1 MSKLIL
7 TAAIRGAH
15 AIVDRVEGKV
25 NAATE
30 KYGADKPV
38 ELPNTAYYL
47 PVIYGIAGMKVETL
61 GDMLPVIEKCRE
73 LLPEMPAEAAWVP
86 YLGPGLD
93 AGMAAVFA
101 FEMEE
106 ALKYIEGEECPYL
119 PSKEDPEDTDADI
132 WLGAADDIILRKR
145 GVEFVDG
152 SAPGFAAVVG
162 AAKDV
167 ETAIA
172 IAKEL
177 QEKSIYVFMGGHNP
191 NTGVSFAEQ
200 LKEGGV
206 QLGWN
211 TRLVSFGKPTS
222 AAVHALGFA
231 TRAALTFGG
240 KEPGDYEGILKYS
253 KDRVFAFVMALD
265 EVDDEKYA
273 AAAGC
278 INWGY
283 PTIADTDI
291 PEVLPTGICTYEHVV
306 SNIPQEEIV
315 TKAIEVRG
323 LKITV
328 AKIDIPMS
336 YGPAFEG
343 ERIKKDAMHVELGGP
358 KSFGFEFAY
367 SKPLEEVEDGKF
379 TVVGPNIKD
388 VEEGGL
394 LPIGIWIELA
404 GRKFQEDFEPILE
417 RQCHHLLN
425 GAEGILHIGQRD
437 IVWMR
442 ISKKAVAAGFTLEH
456 FGTILHAKMHNEF
469 GAIVDKVQ
477 VTIYTD
483 ADEVKKLLAVAR
495 KTWTERDNRLEDM
508 NDETTETYY
517 SCSLCQSFAPTH
529 VCVVTPERPGLC
541 GAYNWLDCRAAYEIN
556 EHGPNQ
562 PIAKGDVTDE
572 RLGKWK
578 GVDEF
583 VIPASG
589 NAFESFAAYSIL
601 IDPMTSCGCFE
612 AIAACLFA
620 ANGIM
625 VVDRDYA
632 GETPCG
638 MAFSTLAG
646 SVGGGLQTPG
656 FVGISKFFIGSKKF
670 ISAEGG
676 IKRLCW
682 LPKALKES
690 CKEMIDARGADAGV
704 PNLYDMIATEENGT
718 DEETIMAFLSEV
730 GHPCLEMEQ
739 LMDMM

>member
-1 MSKLIL
+1 MSKLII

-25 NAATE
+25 NAAIQE
-30 KYGADKPV
+30 YGADKEV
-38 ELPNTAYYL
+38 VLPNTAYYL
-47 PVIYGIAGMKVETL
+47 PVIYGITGYKVETL
-61 GDMLPVIEKCRE
+61 GDMPGVIEKCRQ
-73 LLPEMPAEAAWVP
+73 LLPELPAEEAWLP

-93 AGMAAVFA
+93 AGMATAFA
-101 FEMEE
+101 FELEE
-106 ALKYIEGEECPYL
+106 SLLYLDPDKCPYL
-119 PSKEDPEDTDADI
+119 PSKEDPEDTDPDI

-167 ETAIA
+167 ETAVK

-177 QEKSIYVFMGGHNP
+177 QEKSIYVFMASSNP
-191 NTGVSFAEQ
+191 AGVSFAEQ

-211 TRLVSFGKPTS
+211 TRLVPFGKPTS
-222 AAVHALGFA
+222 AAIHALGFA

-240 KEPGDYEGILKYS
+240 KTPGDFKEVLKYS
-253 KDRVFAFVMALD
+253 KDRVFAFVLALD

-291 PEVLPTGICTYEHVV
+291 PEILPTGICTYEHVV

-315 TKAIEVRG
+315 SKAIEVRG
-323 LKITV
+323 LKITIS
-328 AKIDIPMS
+328 KIDIPMS

-343 ERIKKDAMHVELGGP
+343 ERIKKDAMFVELGGP
-358 KSFGFEFAY
+358 KSMGFEFAY
-367 SKPLEEVEDGKF
+367 SKPLDEVEDGKF

-388 VEEGGL
+388 IEAGAL

-404 GRKFQEDFEPILE
+404 GRKLQEDFEPILE

-425 GAEGILHIGQRD
+425 GAEGVLHIGQRD

-442 ISKKAVAAGFTLEH
+442 VSKKAVEAGFTLEH
-456 FGTILHAKMHNEF
+456 FGTILHAKLHNEF

-477 VTIYTD
+477 VTIFTD
-483 ADEVKKLLAVAR
+483 EEKVKEHLEVAR
-495 KTWTERDNRLEDM
+495 KTWVERDNRLSDM

-541 GAYNWLDCRAAYEIN
+541 GAYNWLDCRASHEIN

-562 PIAKGDVTDE
+562 PIAKGDVVDD

-583 VIPASG
+583 VAPASG
-589 NAFESFAAYSIL
+589 NAFESFSAYSIL
-601 IDPMTSCGCFE
+601 VDPMTSCGCFE

-625 VVDRDYA
+625 VVDRDYP

-656 FVGISKFFIGSKKF
+656 FVGISKFYIGSKKF
-670 ISAEGG
+670 VSAEGG

-682 LPKALKES
+682 MPKALKEQL
-690 CKEMIDARGADAGV
+690 KEMITARGEEEGV

-718 DEETIMAFLSEV
+718 DEETVMAFLSEV
-730 GHPCLEMEQ
+730 GHPCLEMDQ
-739 LMDMM
+739 LMEMM

>member
-1 MSKLIL
+1 MSKVVIG
-7 TAAIRGAH
+7 AGIQGAH
-15 AIVDRVEGKV
+15 LVIDRVEGKI
-25 NAATE
+25 NAAIK
-30 KYGADKPV
+30 KYGADKAV
-38 ELPNTAYYL
+38 GLPNTAYYL
-47 PVIYGIAGMKVETL
+47 PVIYGITAIKVETI
-61 GDMLPVIEKCRE
+61 GDMLPVMEKCRQ
-73 LLPEMPAEAAWVP
+73 LLADLPAEECWTP

-93 AGMAAVFA
+93 SGMATLFA

-106 ALKYIEGEECPYL
+106 ALKYLEDVCPYL
-119 PSKEDPEDTDADI
+119 PGKEDPEDTDADI
-132 WLGAADDIILRKR
+132 WLGAADDIIVRKR

-167 ETAIA
+167 ETAVK

-177 QEKSIYVFMGGHNP
+177 QEKSIYVFMASNDENGNC
-191 NTGVSFAEQ
+191 FAKQ
-200 LKEGGV
+200 LVEGGV
-206 QLGWN
+206 QIGWN
-211 TRLVSFGKPTS
+211 TRLVPFGFDHS
-222 AAVHALGFA
+222 AAVFA
-231 TRAALTFGG
+231 VGAAMRAATTFGG
-240 KEPGDYEGILKYS
+240 KVPGDYKGILKYIQE
-253 KDRVFAFVMALD
+253 RVFAFILALGPINL
-265 EVDDEKYA
+265 EQA
-273 AAAGC
+273 AAACGC
-278 INWGY
+278 INFGV
-283 PTIADTDI
+283 PTIMDADL
-291 PEVLPTGICTYEHVV
+291 PQVLPTGVCTYEHVV
-306 SNIPQEEIV
+306 TNIPQEEIV
-315 TKAIEVRG
+315 TKGIEIRG

-367 SKPLEEVEDGKF
+367 SKPLDEVEDGKF
-379 TVVGPNIKD
+379 TVIGPNIKD
-388 VEEGGL
+388 IEAGGL
-394 LPIGIWIELA
+394 LPIGLVVELA

-442 ISKKAVAAGFTLEH
+442 ISKKAVAAGFTFEH
-456 FGTILHAKMHNEF
+456 MGTILHAKMHNEF

-477 VTIYTD
+477 VTIITD
-483 ADEVKKLLAVAR
+483 GDEVKKRMEVAK
-495 KTWTERDNRLEDM
+495 KTWVERDNRLADM
-508 NDETTETYY
+508 ADETTETYY

-541 GAYNWLDCRAAYEIN
+541 GAYNWLDCRASFEIN

-562 PIAKGDVTDE
+562 PIAKGDVIDE

-578 GVDEF
+578 GVNDF

-601 IDPMTSCGCFE
+601 VDPMTSCGCFE
-612 AIAACLFA
+612 AIGACLFA
-620 ANGIM
+620 TNGVM
-625 VVDRDYA
+625 VVDRDYP

-638 MAFSTLAG
+638 MGFSTLAG

-656 FVGISKFFIGSKKF
+656 FIGISKFYVGSKKF

-682 LPKALKES
+682 LPKALKEAS
-690 CKEMIDARGADAGV
+690 KEMIDKRGAEVGV

-718 DEETIMAFLSEV
+718 DEETIMAFLTEV

-739 LMDMM
+739 LMEMM

>member
-1 MSKLIL
+1 MSKLII

-25 NAATE
+25 NAAIQE
-30 KYGADKPV
+30 YGADKEV
-38 ELPNTAYYL
+38 NLPNTAYYL
-47 PVIYGIAGMKVETL
+47 PVIYGITGYKVEKL
-61 GDMLPVIEKCRE
+61 GDMPGVIEKCRQ
-73 LLPEMPAEAAWVP
+73 LLPELPAENAWLP

-93 AGMAAVFA
+93 AGMATAFA
-101 FEMEE
+101 FELEE
-106 ALKYIEGEECPYL
+106 SLLYLDPDKCPYL
-119 PSKEDPEDTDADI
+119 PSKEDPEDTDPDI

-167 ETAIA
+167 ETAIK

-177 QEKSIYVFMGGHNP
+177 QEKSIYVFMASSNP
-191 NTGVSFAEQ
+191 NGVSFAEQ
-200 LKEGGV
+200 LHEGGV
-206 QLGWN
+206 QVGWN
-211 TRLVSFGKPTS
+211 TRLVPFGKPTS
-222 AAVHALGFA
+222 AAIHALGFA

-240 KEPGDYEGILKYS
+240 KTPGDFKEVLKYS
-253 KDRVFAFVMALD
+253 KDRVFAFVLALD

-291 PEVLPTGICTYEHVV
+291 PEILPTGICTYEHVV

-315 TKAIEVRG
+315 SKAIEVRG
-323 LKITV
+323 LKITI

-343 ERIKKDAMHVELGGP
+343 ERIKKDAMFVELGGP
-358 KSFGFEFAY
+358 KSVGFEFAY
-367 SKPLEEVEDGKF
+367 SKPLDQVEDGKF

-388 VEEGGL
+388 IEAGAL

-404 GRKFQEDFEPILE
+404 GRKLQEDFEPILE

-425 GAEGILHIGQRD
+425 GAEGVLHIGQRD

-442 ISKKAVAAGFTLEH
+442 VSKKAVEAGFTLEH
-456 FGTILHAKMHNEF
+456 FGTILHAKLHNEF

-477 VTIYTD
+477 VTIFTD
-483 ADEVKKLLAVAR
+483 EEKVKEHLEVAR
-495 KTWTERDNRLEDM
+495 KTWVERDNRLSDM

-541 GAYNWLDCRAAYEIN
+541 GAYNWLDCRASHEIN

-562 PIAKGDVTDE
+562 PIAKGDVVDE

-583 VIPASG
+583 VAPASG
-589 NAFESFAAYSIL
+589 NAFESFSAYSIL
-601 IDPMTSCGCFE
+601 VDPMTSCGCFE

-620 ANGIM
+620 ANGVM

-656 FVGISKFFIGSKKF
+656 FVGISKFYIGSKKF

-682 LPKALKES
+682 MPKALKEQL
-690 CKEMIDARGADAGV
+690 KDMITARGEEEGV

-718 DEETIMAFLSEV
+718 DEETVMAFLMEV
-730 GHPCLEMEQ
+730 GHPCLEMQQ
-739 LMDMM
+739 LMEMM

>member
-1 MSKLIL
+1 P
-7 TAAIRGAH
+7 
-15 AIVDRVEGKV
+15 VD
-25 NAATE
+25 NCWT
-30 KYGADKPV
+30 
-38 ELPNTAYYL
+38 
-47 PVIYGIAGMKVETL
+47 
-61 GDMLPVIEKCRE
+61 
-73 LLPEMPAEAAWVP
+73 P

-93 AGMAAVFA
+93 SGMAALFA
-101 FEMEE
+101 FDMEE
-106 ALKYIEGEECPYL
+106 ALKYLGDDCPYL
-119 PSKEDPEDTDADI
+119 ACKEDPEETDADI
-132 WLGAADDIILRKR
+132 WLGASDDVILRKR

-162 AAKDV
+162 AASTPEV
-167 ETAIA
+167 AA
-172 IAKEL
+172 GIAKEL
-177 QEKSIYVFMGGHNP
+177 QEKGIYVFMASNNENG
-191 NTGVSFAEQ
+191 TSFAKQVVEAGTQ
-200 LKEGGV
+200 V
-206 QLGWN
+206 GWN
-211 TRLVSFGKPTS
+211 NRLVPFGFDHSS
-222 AAVHALGFA
+222 AIHAIGFA
-231 TRAALTFGG
+231 VRAALTFGG
-240 KEPGDYEGILKYS
+240 QAPGDHVGVLKYV
-253 KDRVFAFVMALD
+253 KDRIFAFILALGPVCD
-265 EVDDEKYA
+265 EQYA
-273 AAAGC
+273 AACGC
-278 INWGY
+278 INFGV
-283 PTIADTDI
+283 PTIANTDF
-291 PEVLPTGICTYEHVV
+291 PQVLPTGVCTYEHVV
-306 SNIPQEEIV
+306 TNIPEAEIV
-315 TKAIEVRG
+315 TKGIEVRG
-323 LKITV
+323 LKITI

-367 SKPLEEVEDGKF
+367 SKPLDQVEDGKF
-379 TVVGPNIKD
+379 TVIGPNIKD

-442 ISKKAVAAGFTLEH
+442 ISKKAVEAGFTFEH

-477 VTIYTD
+477 VTIFTD
-483 ADEVKKLLAVAR
+483 GDKVKEHLEVCR
-495 KTWTERDNRLEDM
+495 KTWTERDNRLSDM
-508 NDETTETYY
+508 NDETTETFY

-541 GAYNWLDCRAAYEIN
+541 GAYNWLDCRASYEIN
-556 EHGPNQ
+556 EFGPNQ
-562 PIAKGDVTDE
+562 PIAKGDSMDE

-601 IDPMTSCGCFE
+601 VDPMTSCGCFE

-625 VVDRDYA
+625 VVDRDYS

-638 MAFSTLAG
+638 MGFSTLAG

-656 FVGISKFFIGSKKF
+656 FVGISKFYVGSKKF

-682 LPKALKES
+682 LPKALKEAS
-690 CKEMIDARGADAGV
+690 KEMIDARGKEIGI
-704 PNLYDMIATEENGT
+704 PNFYDMIATEENGT
-718 DEETIMAFLSEV
+718 DEETIMAFLTEA

-739 LMDMM
+739 LMEMM

>member
-1 MSKLIL
+1 MSKIIISS
-7 TAAIRGAH
+7 AIRGAH

-25 NAATE
+25 NAAIE
-30 KYGADKPV
+30 KFGADHEVK
-38 ELPNTAYYL
+38 LPNTGYYL
-47 PVIYGIAGMKVETL
+47 PVVYGMTGYKVQTI
-61 GDMLPVIEKCRE
+61 GDMTGVIEKCHD
-73 LLPEMPAEAAWVP
+73 LLPEIPAENCWLP

-93 AGMAAVFA
+93 AGMATCFA
-101 FEMEE
+101 YDVEE
-106 ALKYIEGEECPYL
+106 ALKYLENCPYL
-119 PSKEDPEDTDADI
+119 PMKEDPEETDADI
-132 WLGAADDIILRKR
+132 WLGAADDVILRKR

-167 ETAIA
+167 ETAVA

-177 QEKSIYVFMGGHNP
+177 QEKSIYVFMASNS
-191 NTGVSFAEQ
+191 NGVSFAKQ
-200 LKEGGV
+200 LEEGGV

-211 TRLVSFGKPTS
+211 TRLVPFGYDTS
-222 AAVHALGFA
+222 AAIHALGFA

-240 KEPGDYEGILKYS
+240 IKPGDFKGNLLYNKN
-253 KDRVFAFVMALD
+253 RVFAFVLALG

-273 AAAGC
+273 AAAGA
-278 INWGY
+278 INWGF

-291 PEVLPTGICTYEHVV
+291 PEVLPTGVCTYEHVV

-315 TKAIEVRG
+315 SKGIEVRG

-328 AKIDIPMS
+328 TKIDIPVS

-343 ERIKKDAMHVELGGP
+343 ERIKKDAMQVELGGP
-358 KSFGFEFAY
+358 KSMGFEFAY
-367 SKPLEEVEDGKF
+367 SKPLDEVEDGKF
-379 TVVGPNIKD
+379 EVVGPD
-388 VEEGGL
+388 LSDTEVGGL

-425 GAEGILHIGQRD
+425 GAEGVLHIGQRD

-442 ISKKAVAAGFTLEH
+442 ISKKAFDAGFTLKH

-483 ADEVKKLLAVAR
+483 EAKVKELLEVAR
-495 KTWTERDNRLEDM
+495 KTWHERDNRLADM
-508 NDETTETYY
+508 IDETTDTFY
-517 SCSLCQSFAPTH
+517 SCTLCQSFAPTH

-541 GAYNWLDCRAAYEIN
+541 GAYNWLDCRASYEIN
-556 EHGPNQ
+556 PHGPNQ
-562 PIAKGDVTDE
+562 PIEKGDTVDE

-583 VIPASG
+583 VVPASG
-589 NAFESFAAYSIL
+589 NAFESFAAYSIME
-601 IDPMTSCGCFE
+601 DPMTSCGCFE
-612 AIAACLFA
+612 AIGACLFA
-620 ANGIM
+620 ANAIM
-625 VVDRDYA
+625 VVDRDYT
-632 GETPCG
+632 GDTPCG
-638 MAFSTLAG
+638 MPFSTLAG
-646 SVGGGLQTPG
+646 TVGGGLQTPG
-656 FVGISKFFIGSKKF
+656 FVGISKFYIGSKKF

-676 IKRLCW
+676 IKRLAW
-682 LPKALKES
+682 LPKALKEAS
-690 CKEMIDARGADAGV
+690 KEMIDKRGEEIGV

-718 DEETIMAFLSEV
+718 TEEEIMAFMTEV
-730 GHPCLEMEQ
+730 GHPALEMDP
-739 LMDMM
+739 LM

>member
-1 MSKLIL
+1 MSKLII

-25 NAATE
+25 NAAIQE
-30 KYGADKPV
+30 YGADKEV
-38 ELPNTAYYL
+38 VLPNTAYYL
-47 PVIYGIAGMKVETL
+47 PVIYGITGYKVEKL
-61 GDMLPVIEKCRE
+61 GDMPGVIEKCHQ
-73 LLPEMPAEAAWVP
+73 LLPELPAEEAWLP

-93 AGMAAVFA
+93 AGMATAFA
-101 FEMEE
+101 FELEE
-106 ALKYIEGEECPYL
+106 SLLYLDPDKCPYL
-119 PSKEDPEDTDADI
+119 PSKEDPEDTDPDI

-167 ETAIA
+167 ETAVA

-177 QEKSIYVFMGGHNP
+177 QEKSIYVFMASSNP
-191 NTGVSFAEQ
+191 AGVSFAEQ

-211 TRLVSFGKPTS
+211 TRLVPFGKPTS
-222 AAVHALGFA
+222 AAIHALGFA

-240 KEPGDYEGILKYS
+240 KTPGDFKEVLKYS
-253 KDRVFAFVMALD
+253 KDRVFAFVLALD

-291 PEVLPTGICTYEHVV
+291 PEILPTGICTYEHVV

-315 TKAIEVRG
+315 SKAIEIRG
-323 LKITV
+323 LKITIS
-328 AKIDIPMS
+328 KIDIPMS

-343 ERIKKDAMHVELGGP
+343 ERIKKDAMFVELGGP
-358 KSFGFEFAY
+358 KSMGFEFAY
-367 SKPLEEVEDGKF
+367 SKPLDQVEDGKF

-388 VEEGGL
+388 IEVGAL

-404 GRKFQEDFEPILE
+404 GRKLQEDFEPILE

-425 GAEGILHIGQRD
+425 GAEGVLHIGQRD

-442 ISKKAVAAGFTLEH
+442 VSKKAVEAGFTLEH
-456 FGTILHAKMHNEF
+456 FGTILHAKLHNEF

-477 VTIYTD
+477 VTIFT
-483 ADEVKKLLAVAR
+483 EEEKVKEHLEVAR
-495 KTWTERDNRLEDM
+495 KTWVERDNRLSDM

-541 GAYNWLDCRAAYEIN
+541 GAYNWLDCRASHEIN

-562 PIAKGDVTDE
+562 PIAKGDVVDD

-583 VIPASG
+583 VAPASG
-589 NAFESFAAYSIL
+589 NAFESFSAYSIL
-601 IDPMTSCGCFE
+601 VDPMTSCGCFE

-656 FVGISKFFIGSKKF
+656 FVGISKFYIGSKKF
-670 ISAEGG
+670 VSAEGG

-682 LPKALKES
+682 MPKALKEQL
-690 CKEMIDARGADAGV
+690 KDMITARGEEEGV

-718 DEETIMAFLSEV
+718 DEETVMAFLTEV
-730 GHPCLEMEQ
+730 GHPCLEMQQ
-739 LMDMM
+739 LMEMM

>member
-7 TAAIRGAH
+7 SAAIRGAH
-15 AIVDRVEGKV
+15 AVVDRVEGKV
-25 NAATE
+25 NAAIQE
-30 KYGADKPV
+30 YGADKEV
-38 ELPNTAYYL
+38 AQPNTAYYL
-47 PVIYGIAGMKVETL
+47 PVVYGITGYKVEKL
-61 GDMLPVIEKCRE
+61 GDMPGVIKKCRE
-73 LLPEMPAEAAWVP
+73 LLPELPAENAWLP

-93 AGMAAVFA
+93 AGMATAFA
-101 FEMEE
+101 FELEE
-106 ALKYIEGEECPYL
+106 ALLYLDPDKCPYL
-119 PSKEDPEDTDADI
+119 PSKEDPEETDPDI

-152 SAPGFAAVVG
+152 SAPGFAAIVG

-167 ETAIA
+167 ETAVK

-177 QEKSIYVFMGGHNP
+177 QEKSIYVFMASHNP
-191 NTGVSFAEQ
+191 AGVSFAEQ

-211 TRLVSFGKPTS
+211 TRLVPFGKPTS

-240 KEPGDYEGILKYS
+240 KTPGDFKEVLKYS
-253 KDRVFAFVMALD
+253 KDRVFAFVLALD

-291 PEVLPTGICTYEHVV
+291 PEILPTGICTYEHVV

-315 TKAIEVRG
+315 AKAIEVRG
-323 LKITV
+323 LKITIS
-328 AKIDIPMS
+328 KIDIPVS

-343 ERIKKDAMHVELGGP
+343 ERIKKDAMFVELGGP
-358 KSFGFEFAY
+358 KSMGFEFAY
-367 SKPLEEVEDGKF
+367 SKPIDQVEDGKF

-388 VEEGGL
+388 IEPGAL

-404 GRKFQEDFEPILE
+404 GRKLQEDFEPILE

-425 GAEGILHIGQRD
+425 GAEGVLHIGQRD

-442 ISKKAVAAGFTLEH
+442 ISKKAVEAGFTLEH
-456 FGTILHAKMHNEF
+456 FGTILHAKLHNEF

-477 VTIYTD
+477 VTIFTD
-483 ADEVKKLLAVAR
+483 EEKVKEHLEVAR
-495 KTWTERDNRLEDM
+495 KTWVERDNRLSDM
-508 NDETTETYY
+508 KDETTETYY

-541 GAYNWLDCRAAYEIN
+541 GAYNWLDCRASYEIN

-562 PIAKGDVTDE
+562 PIAKGDVIDE

-583 VIPASG
+583 VAPASG
-589 NAFESFAAYSIL
+589 NAFESFSAYSIL
-601 IDPMTSCGCFE
+601 VDPMTSCGCFE

-620 ANGIM
+620 ANGVM
-625 VVDRDYA
+625 VVDRDYP

-656 FVGISKFFIGSKKF
+656 FVGISKFYIGSKKF

-682 LPKALKES
+682 MPKALKEQL
-690 CKEMIDARGADAGV
+690 KDMIVARGEEEGV

-718 DEETIMAFLSEV
+718 DEESVMAFLTEV
-730 GHPCLEMEQ
+730 GHPCLEMPQ
-739 LMDMM
+739 LMEMM

>member
-1 MSKLIL
+1 MSKLIISS
-7 TAAIRGAH
+7 AIRGAH
-15 AIVDRVEGKV
+15 AVVDRVEGKV
-25 NAATE
+25 NAAIA
-30 KYGADKPV
+30 KFGADHDVK
-38 ELPNTAYYL
+38 LPNTGYYL
-47 PVIYGIAGMKVETL
+47 PVIYGMTGYKVEKL
-61 GDMLPVIEKCRE
+61 GDMPEVIKMCRD
-73 LLPEMPAEAAWVP
+73 LLPEIPAENCWLP

-93 AGMAAVFA
+93 AGMATAFA
-101 FEMEE
+101 FDVEE
-106 ALKYIEGEECPYL
+106 ALKYLENCPYL
-119 PSKEDPEDTDADI
+119 PMKEDPEDTDPDI

-167 ETAIA
+167 ETAVK

-177 QEKSIYVFMGGHNP
+177 QEKSIYVFMAGCNP
-191 NTGVSFAEQ
+191 NTGISFAEQ

-211 TRLVSFGKPTS
+211 TRLVPFGKDTS
-222 AAVHALGFA
+222 AAIHALGFA

-240 KEPGDYEGILKYS
+240 IKPGDFKGNLLYNKN
-253 KDRVFAFVMALD
+253 RVFAFVLALD

-273 AAAGC
+273 AAAGA
-278 INWGY
+278 INWGF

-291 PEVLPTGICTYEHVV
+291 PEVLPTGVCTYEHVV

-315 TKAIEVRG
+315 AKGIEVRG
-323 LKITV
+323 LKITIT
-328 AKIDIPMS
+328 KIDIPVS

-343 ERIKKDAMHVELGGP
+343 ERIKKDAMQIELGGP

-367 SKPLEEVEDGKF
+367 SKPLDEVEDGKF
-379 TVVGPNIKD
+379 EVVGPDLKD
-388 VEEGGL
+388 VEAGGL

-425 GAEGILHIGQRD
+425 GAEGVLHIGQRD

-442 ISKKAVAAGFTLEH
+442 ISKKAYEAGFTLKH

-483 ADEVKKLLAVAR
+483 ADKVKELLEVAR
-495 KTWTERDNRLEDM
+495 KTWHERDNRLADM
-508 NDETTETYY
+508 IDETTETYY

-541 GAYNWLDCRAAYEIN
+541 GAYNWLDCRASYEIN
-556 EHGPNQ
+556 PHGPNQ
-562 PIAKGDVTDE
+562 PIEKGDVVDE

-583 VIPASG
+583 VVPASG
-589 NAFESFAAYSIL
+589 NAFESFAAYSIME
-601 IDPMTSCGCFE
+601 DPMTSCGCFE
-612 AIAACLFA
+612 AIGACLFA
-620 ANGIM
+620 ANAIM
-625 VVDRDYA
+625 VVDRDYT
-632 GETPCG
+632 GDTPCG

-646 SVGGGLQTPG
+646 SVGGGMQTPG
-656 FVGISKFFIGSKKF
+656 FVGISKFYIGSKKF
-670 ISAEGG
+670 VSAEGG
-676 IKRLCW
+676 IKRLAW
-682 LPKALKES
+682 LPKALKEQM
-690 CKEMIDARGADAGV
+690 KDVIEKRGEEIGV
-704 PNLYDMIATEENGT
+704 PNLYDMIATEENAT
-718 DEETIMAFLSEV
+718 TEEEVIAFMTEV
-730 GHPCLEMEQ
+730 GHPALEMDP
-739 LMDMM
+739 LM

>member
-1 MSKLIL
+1 MSKQVIG
-7 TAAIRGAH
+7 AGIRGANVV
-15 AIVDRVEGKV
+15 VDRVEGKI
-25 NAATE
+25 NAAIE
-30 KYGADKPV
+30 KYGKDQAV
-38 ELPNTAYYL
+38 ALPNTAYYL
-47 PVIYGIAGMKVETL
+47 PVIYGITGEKVETL
-61 GDMLPVIEKCRE
+61 GDMLPIMEKCRQ
-73 LLPEMPAEAAWVP
+73 LLADVPVDNCWTP

-93 AGMAAVFA
+93 SGMAALFA
-101 FEMEE
+101 FDMEE
-106 ALKYIEGEECPYL
+106 ALKYLGDDCPYL
-119 PSKEDPEDTDADI
+119 ASKEDPEETDADI

-152 SAPGFAAVVG
+152 SAPGFAVIVG
-162 AAKDV
+162 AASNPEAAAK
-167 ETAIA
+167 

-177 QEKSIYVFMGGHNP
+177 QEKSIYVFMASNNEKG
-191 NTGVSFAEQ
+191 TSFAKQ
-200 LKEGGV
+200 LVEAGV
-206 QLGWN
+206 QIGWN
-211 TRLVSFGKPTS
+211 TRLVPFGFDHPS
-222 AAVHALGFA
+222 AIHGVGFA
-231 TRAALTFGG
+231 VRAALTFGG
-240 KEPGDYEGILKYS
+240 KTPGDHVGVLKYI
-253 KDRVFAFVMALD
+253 KDRIFAFIIALGPVCD
-265 EVDDEKYA
+265 EQYA
-273 AAAGC
+273 AACGA
-278 INWGY
+278 INFGV
-283 PTIADTDI
+283 PTIADTDF
-291 PEVLPTGICTYEHVV
+291 PQVLPTGVCTYEHVV
-306 SNIPQEEIV
+306 TNIPESEIV

-323 LKITV
+323 LKITIS
-328 AKIDIPMS
+328 KIDIPMS

-367 SKPLEEVEDGKF
+367 SKPLDQVEDGKF
-379 TVVGPNIKD
+379 TVIGPNIKD

-442 ISKKAVAAGFTLEH
+442 ISKKAVAAGFTFEH

-477 VTIYTD
+477 VTIITD
-483 ADEVKKLLAVAR
+483 ADEVNKRMEICR
-495 KTWTERDNRLEDM
+495 KTWTERDNRLSDM
-508 NDETTETYY
+508 NDETTETFY

-541 GAYNWLDCRAAYEIN
+541 GAYNWLDCRASYEIN

-562 PIAKGDVTDE
+562 PIAKGDVMDE

-601 IDPMTSCGCFE
+601 VDPMTSCGCFE

-625 VVDRDYA
+625 VVDRDYS

-638 MAFSTLAG
+638 MGFSTLAG

-656 FVGISKFFIGSKKF
+656 FVGISKFYIGSKKF

-682 LPKALKES
+682 LPKALKEAS
-690 CKEMIDARGADAGV
+690 KDMIDARGAEVGI

-718 DEETIMAFLSEV
+718 DEETIMAFLTEA

-739 LMDMM
+739 LMEMM

>member
-1 MSKLIL
+1 MSKIIISS
-7 TAAIRGAH
+7 AIRGAH

-25 NAATE
+25 NAAIE
-30 KYGADKPV
+30 KFGADHEVK
-38 ELPNTAYYL
+38 LPNTGYYL
-47 PVIYGIAGMKVETL
+47 PVVYGMTGYKVQTI
-61 GDMLPVIEKCRE
+61 GDMTGVIEKCHE
-73 LLPEMPAEAAWVP
+73 LLPEIPAENCWLP

-93 AGMAAVFA
+93 AGMATCFA
-101 FEMEE
+101 YDVEE
-106 ALKYIEGEECPYL
+106 ALKYLENCPYL
-119 PSKEDPEDTDADI
+119 PMKEDPEETDADI
-132 WLGAADDIILRKR
+132 WLGAADDVILRKR

-167 ETAIA
+167 ETAVA

-177 QEKSIYVFMGGHNP
+177 QEKSIYVFMAS
-191 NTGVSFAEQ
+191 NTNGVSFAKQ
-200 LKEGGV
+200 LEEGGV

-211 TRLVSFGKPTS
+211 TRLVPFGYDTS
-222 AAVHALGFA
+222 AAIHALGFA

-240 KEPGDYEGILKYS
+240 IKPGDFKGNLLYNKN
-253 KDRVFAFVMALD
+253 RVFAFVLALG

-273 AAAGC
+273 AAAGA
-278 INWGY
+278 INWGF

-291 PEVLPTGICTYEHVV
+291 PEVLPTGVCTYEHVV

-315 TKAIEVRG
+315 SKGIEVRG

-328 AKIDIPMS
+328 TKIDIPVS

-343 ERIKKDAMHVELGGP
+343 ERIKKDAMQVELGGP
-358 KSFGFEFAY
+358 KSMGFEFAY
-367 SKPLEEVEDGKF
+367 SKPLDEVEDGKF
-379 TVVGPNIKD
+379 EVVGPD
-388 VEEGGL
+388 LSDTEVGGL

-425 GAEGILHIGQRD
+425 GAEGVLHIGQRD

-442 ISKKAVAAGFTLEH
+442 ISKKAFDAGFTLKH

-483 ADEVKKLLAVAR
+483 ESKVKELLEVAR
-495 KTWTERDNRLEDM
+495 KTWHERDNRLADM
-508 NDETTETYY
+508 IDETTDTFY
-517 SCSLCQSFAPTH
+517 SCTLCQSFAPTH

-541 GAYNWLDCRAAYEIN
+541 GAYNWLDCRASYEIN
-556 EHGPNQ
+556 PHGPNQ
-562 PIAKGDVTDE
+562 PIEKGDTVDE

-583 VIPASG
+583 VVPASG
-589 NAFESFAAYSIL
+589 NAFESFAAYSIME
-601 IDPMTSCGCFE
+601 DPMTSCGCFE
-612 AIAACLFA
+612 AIGACLFA
-620 ANGIM
+620 ANAIM
-625 VVDRDYA
+625 VVDRDYT
-632 GETPCG
+632 GDTPCG
-638 MAFSTLAG
+638 MPFSTLAG
-646 SVGGGLQTPG
+646 TVGGGLQTPG
-656 FVGISKFFIGSKKF
+656 FVGISKFYIGSKKF

-676 IKRLCW
+676 IKRLAW
-682 LPKALKES
+682 LPKALKEAS
-690 CKEMIDARGADAGV
+690 KEMIDKRGEEIGV

-718 DEETIMAFLSEV
+718 TEEEIIAFMTEV
-730 GHPCLEMEQ
+730 GHPALEMDP
-739 LMDMM
+739 LM

>member
-15 AIVDRVEGKV
+15 AVVDRVEGKV
-25 NAATE
+25 NAAIQE
-30 KYGADKPV
+30 YGADKEV
-38 ELPNTAYYL
+38 AQPNTAYYL
-47 PVIYGIAGMKVETL
+47 PVVYGITGYKVEKL
-61 GDMLPVIEKCRE
+61 GDMPGVIKKCRE
-73 LLPEMPAEAAWVP
+73 LLPELPAENAWLP

-93 AGMAAVFA
+93 AGMATAFA
-101 FEMEE
+101 FELEE
-106 ALKYIEGEECPYL
+106 ALLYLDPDKCPYL
-119 PSKEDPEDTDADI
+119 PSKEDPEETDPDI

-152 SAPGFAAVVG
+152 SAPGFAAIVG

-167 ETAIA
+167 ETAVK

-177 QEKSIYVFMGGHNP
+177 QEKSIYVFMASHNP
-191 NTGVSFAEQ
+191 AGVSFAEQ

-211 TRLVSFGKPTS
+211 TRLVPFGKPTS

-240 KEPGDYEGILKYS
+240 KTPGDFKEVLKYS
-253 KDRVFAFVMALD
+253 KDRVFAFVLALD

-291 PEVLPTGICTYEHVV
+291 PEILPTGICTYEHVV

-315 TKAIEVRG
+315 AKAIEVRG
-323 LKITV
+323 LKITIS
-328 AKIDIPMS
+328 KIDIPVS

-343 ERIKKDAMHVELGGP
+343 ERIKKDAMFVELGGP
-358 KSFGFEFAY
+358 KSMGFEFAY
-367 SKPLEEVEDGKF
+367 SKPIDQVEDGKF

-388 VEEGGL
+388 IEPGAL

-404 GRKFQEDFEPILE
+404 GRKLQEDFEPILE

-425 GAEGILHIGQRD
+425 GAEGVLHIGQRD

-442 ISKKAVAAGFTLEH
+442 ISKKAVEAGFTLEH
-456 FGTILHAKMHNEF
+456 FGTILHAKLHNEF

-477 VTIYTD
+477 VTIFTD
-483 ADEVKKLLAVAR
+483 EEKVKEHLEVAR
-495 KTWTERDNRLEDM
+495 KTWVERDNRLSDM
-508 NDETTETYY
+508 KDETTETYY

-541 GAYNWLDCRAAYEIN
+541 GAYNWLDCRASYEIN

-562 PIAKGDVTDE
+562 PIAKGDVIDE

-583 VIPASG
+583 VAPASG
-589 NAFESFAAYSIL
+589 NAFESFSAYSIL
-601 IDPMTSCGCFE
+601 VDPMTSCGCFE

-620 ANGIM
+620 ANGVM
-625 VVDRDYA
+625 VVDRDYP

-656 FVGISKFFIGSKKF
+656 FVGISKFYIGSKKF

-682 LPKALKES
+682 MPKALKEQL
-690 CKEMIDARGADAGV
+690 KDMIVARGEEEGV

-718 DEETIMAFLSEV
+718 DEESVMAFLTEV
-730 GHPCLEMEQ
+730 GHPCLEMPQ
-739 LMDMM
+739 LMEMM

>member
-15 AIVDRVEGKV
+15 AIVDRAEQKV
-25 NAATE
+25 NDAIK
-30 KYGADKPV
+30 KYGTDKEV
-38 ELPNTAYYL
+38 KLPNTAYYL
-47 PVIYGIAGMKVETL
+47 PVVYGITGYKVEKL
-61 GDMLPVIEKCRE
+61 GDMPEVIKKCRD
-73 LLPEMPAEAAWVP
+73 LLPELPAENAWLP

-93 AGMAAVFA
+93 AGMATAFA
-101 FEMEE
+101 FELEE
-106 ALKYIEGEECPYL
+106 ALLYLDPDKCPYL
-119 PSKEDPEDTDADI
+119 ASKEDPEETDPDI

-152 SAPGFAAVVG
+152 SAPGFAAIVG

-167 ETAIA
+167 ETAVK

-177 QEKSIYVFMGGHNP
+177 QEKSIYVFMASHNP
-191 NTGVSFAEQ
+191 DGVSFAEQ

-211 TRLVSFGKPTS
+211 TRLVSFGKSTS
-222 AAVHALGFA
+222 SAVHALGFA
-231 TRAALTFGG
+231 TRVALTFGG
-240 KEPGDYEGILKYS
+240 KEPGDFKEVLKYS
-253 KDRVFAFVMALD
+253 KDRVFAFVIALD
-265 EVDDEKYA
+265 EVDDEKFA

-283 PTIADTDI
+283 PTIADTGI
-291 PEVLPTGICTYEHVV
+291 PEILPTGICTYEHVV

-315 TKAIEVRG
+315 AKAIEIRG
-323 LKITV
+323 LKITIS
-328 AKIDIPMS
+328 KIDIPVS

-343 ERIKKDAMHVELGGP
+343 ERIKKDAMYVELGGP
-358 KSFGFEFAY
+358 KSMGFEFAY
-367 SKPLEEVEDGKF
+367 SKPLDQVEDGKF
-379 TVVGPNIKD
+379 TVIGPNIKD
-388 VEEGGL
+388 IEAGAL

-404 GRKFQEDFEPILE
+404 GRKLQEDFEPILE

-425 GAEGILHIGQRD
+425 GAEGVLHIGQRD

-442 ISKKAVAAGFTLEH
+442 ISKKAVEAGFSLEH
-456 FGTILHAKMHNEF
+456 FGTILHAKLHNEF

-477 VTIYTD
+477 VTIFTD
-483 ADEVKKLLAVAR
+483 EEKVKKHLEAAR
-495 KTWTERDNRLEDM
+495 KTWVERDNRLSDM
-508 NDETTETYY
+508 KDETTETYY
-517 SCSLCQSFAPTH
+517 SCTLCQSFAPTH

-541 GAYNWLDCRAAYEIN
+541 GAYNWLDCRASYEIN

-562 PIAKGDVTDE
+562 PIAKGDVIDD

-578 GVDEF
+578 GVNEF
-583 VIPASG
+583 VAPASG
-589 NAFESFAAYSIL
+589 NAFESFSAYSIL
-601 IDPMTSCGCFE
+601 VDPMTSCGCFE

-620 ANGIM
+620 ANGVM
-625 VVDRDYA
+625 VVDRDYP

-656 FVGISKFFIGSKKF
+656 FVGISKFYIGSKKF

-682 LPKALKES
+682 MPKALKEQL
-690 CKEMIDARGADAGV
+690 KDMLIARGKEEGV
-704 PNLYDMIATEENGT
+704 PDLYDKIATEENGT
-718 DEETIMAFLSEV
+718 DEESVIAFLTEV
-730 GHPCLEMEQ
+730 GHPCLEMPQ
-739 LMDMM
+739 LMEMM